1 MDQELF
7 PIYYFMLN
15 GYDRKKLII
24 DWRLWIKLHE
34 TQSINKDYRTN
45 SMETLFF
52 MNFSLNLDFEKFKA
66 EHNILC
72 LTQNKQ
78 GMFKIQEVSKLHE
91 GYLFEGWHF
100 VQTYFKPLKSF

>member
-1 MDQELF
+1 MHLQEAKNQV
-7 PIYYFMLN
+7 YE
-15 GYDRKKLII
+15 KSLIEDTNIFLI
-24 DWRLWIKLHE
+24 DNLDL
-34 TQSINKDYRTN
+34 
-45 SMETLFF
+45 TLFF

-78 GMFKIQEVSKLHE
+78 GMFKIQEVSKHE

>member
-1 MDQELF
+1 MHLQEAKKI
-7 PIYYFMLN
+7 PIE
-15 GYDRKKLII
+15 LIE
-24 DWRLWIKLHE
+24 D
-34 TQSINKDYRTN
+34 TN
-45 SMETLFF
+45 IFLLDNLDLTLFF
-52 MNFSLNLDFEKFKA
+52 MNFSLNLDFKKFKA

-78 GMFKIQEVSKLHE
+78 GMFKIQEVSKHV